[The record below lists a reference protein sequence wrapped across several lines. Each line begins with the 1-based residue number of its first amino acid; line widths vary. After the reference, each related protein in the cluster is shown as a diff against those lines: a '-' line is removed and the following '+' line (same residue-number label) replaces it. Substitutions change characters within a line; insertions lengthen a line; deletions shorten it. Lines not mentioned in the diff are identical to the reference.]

1 MPLNQFIINDIQP
14 FEVETPVAE
23 LQEVFNQLTYSHVP
37 IQKDG
42 IYLGCL
48 SETDVYCF
56 EANQKVSDILYAI
69 EGFFVRDNTLWLDVL
84 DRFAVNDSN
93 IIPVLDTNN
102 NYLGYYQMVDI
113 ISMFNKMPFFS
124 EAGGIIIVEKSQ
136 NDYSF
141 SEICQILESNN
152 VKLLGVFISNFN
164 NGAAQ
169 ITIKTQNTGLSAV
182 FESFRRYGYNIVSG
196 HEDDTFV
203 KTLKERSSYLDR
215 YLNL

>member
-56 EANQKVSDILYAI
+56 EANQKVSDVLYAI

-93 IIPVLDTNN
+93 VIPVLDANN

>member
-23 LQEVFNQLTYSHVP
+23 LQEVFSQLTYSHVP

-84 DRFAVNDSN
+84 DRLAANDSN
-93 IIPVLDTNN
+93 IIPVLDANN

-141 SEICQILESNN
+141 GEICQILESNN
-152 VKLLGVFISNFN
+152 VKLLGVFISNLN